1 MLDIAEDKGKA
12 LAAKLNETY
21 PGKVEFM
28 NCDVSKEDSVT
39 AAFNAVVSKV
49 KQLDIIIL
57 QRWYYERLRKHLE
70 NCLRCQLGKYF
81 VSNRFLTS

>member
-28 NCDVSKEDSVT
+28 KCDVSKEDSVT

-49 KQLDIIIL
+49 KKMDIIINNAGIMNDS
-57 QRWYYERLRKHLE
+57 E
-70 NCLRCQLGKYF
+70 NIWRTACDVNWVNILFQIVF
-81 VSNRFLTS
+81 